1 MTDTEAREAH
11 AKRILQDALFIESFQ
26 AVEKEILD
34 LWKTTGSNDV
44 DQREAFWLALRLLE
58 RLKGHITS
66 VVQTGEMERMLDKQH
81 PYI

>member
-1 MTDTEAREAH
+1 MTDTEARERN
-11 AKRILQDALFIESFQ
+11 AKRLLQDPLLVESFQ
-26 AVEKEILD
+26 VVEQEILD

-58 RLKGHITS
+58 RLKGHIAS

>member
-1 MTDTEAREAH
+1 MTDEARERN
-11 AKRILQDALFIESFQ
+11 AKRLLQDPLLVESFQ
-26 AVEKEILD
+26 VVEQEILD

-44 DQREAFWLALRLLE
+44 DQREAFWVALRLLA
-58 RLKGHITS
+58 RLKGHIAS